1 MSLGTHKNENL
12 ETSKCKQICALLW
25 YFFLEWKEITAGVR
39 EFSREGFGITSKCE
53 EKIWR
58 QNKRFLKKKKEKNC
72 LVSP

>member
-1 MSLGTHKNENL
+1 MK
-12 ETSKCKQICALLW
+12 TSKPQNVSKFVLYYGI
-25 YFFLEWKEITAGVR
+25 FFLEWKEITAGVR
-39 EFSREGFGITSKCE
+39 EFSREGFGITSKCK